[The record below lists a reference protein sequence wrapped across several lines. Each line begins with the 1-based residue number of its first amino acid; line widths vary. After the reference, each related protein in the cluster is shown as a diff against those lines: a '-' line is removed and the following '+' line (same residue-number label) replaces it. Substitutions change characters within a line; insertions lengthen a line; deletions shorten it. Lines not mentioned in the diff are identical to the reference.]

1 MEKFHKWAKLEFVR
15 ERAGVVVFPS
25 AYRTLCIVY
34 HSTFRVRTQRRIS
47 NSSMVIV
54 IALFAG
60 RSIIVLGLSTSLL
73 IWLFSLYW
81 RICCIRQ
88 SVFPN
93 GDDQCIQSKWLGFIL
108 FHSKNVSLVWM
119 NAKRKI
125 GYGILDLVS
134 GKEHLLKK
142 GFEWIFKIYLPI
154 YCMYQ

>member
-1 MEKFHKWAKLEFVR
+1 MNALGLWC
-15 ERAGVVVFPS
+15 FPQ
-25 AYRTLCIVY
+25 RIVCIVY
-34 HSTFRVRTQRRIS
+34 HSTSRVRTQRRIS

-108 FHSKNVSLVWM
+108 FHSKNVSLVRYF
-119 NAKRKI
+119 AKGKV
-125 GYGILDLVS
+125 GYGRLWPGIRIRAPSNKRFWVD
-134 GKEHLLKK
+134 
-142 GFEWIFKIYLPI
+142 FKNVFA
-154 YCMYQ
+154 